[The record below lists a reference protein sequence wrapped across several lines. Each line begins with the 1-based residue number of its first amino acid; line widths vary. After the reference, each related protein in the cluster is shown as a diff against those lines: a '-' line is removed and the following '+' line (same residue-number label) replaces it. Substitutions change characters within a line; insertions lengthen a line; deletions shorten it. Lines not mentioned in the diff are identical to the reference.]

1 MDLFDEK
8 NIKPMLISE
17 MTAPFN
23 DPDWIYE
30 LKLDGIRCVAYLDQ
44 VTELRNKRN
53 DRLLPKVP
61 ELSNLHRFARERCIL
76 DGELVILRN
85 GVPDFFELQ
94 KRTLTSNKF
103 KLMLSSENYPACFVA
118 YDILYRQNTSLLE
131 LPLLER
137 KHLLSETINED
148 PQLAISRY
156 IPEKGIE
163 LFDLAKKQELEGVI
177 AKKSNSKYY
186 LDKRTKEWIKFKFL
200 ADQDFVVCGYIQK
213 AKGITSVILGQYSG
227 SDLVYK
233 GHVTFGVKYGDLK
246 KLETI
251 EQSPFQDTPTG
262 NENAIWLKPELV
274 CVVQYMPNDR
284 GSLRQPVFKGFR
296 EDKSPYE
303 CQINHINSIK
313 E

>member
-1 MDLFDEK
+1 MDLFEEK

-30 LKLDGIRCVAYLDQ
+30 LKLDGIRCIAYLDSA
-44 VTELRNKRN
+44 TELRNKRN

-61 ELSNLHRFARERCIL
+61 ELSNLHLFAKERCIL

-103 KLMLSSENYPACFVA
+103 KLMLSSENYPASFVA
-118 YDILYRQNTSLLE
+118 YDILYRKDTSLLD
-131 LPLLER
+131 LTLLER
-137 KHLLSETINED
+137 KRILSETINED

-163 LFDLAKKQELEGVI
+163 LFDLAKKQQLEGVI
-177 AKKSNSKYY
+177 AKRNNSKYF

-200 ADQDFVVCGYIQK
+200 KDQDFVVCGYIIK
-213 AKGITSVILGQYSG
+213 ERGITSVVLGQYSG
-227 SDLVYK
+227 SELVYK

-246 KLETI
+246 KLETL
-251 EQSPFQDTPTG
+251 EQSPFQITPPG

-274 CVVQYMPNDR
+274 CVVQYMPNDK
-284 GSLRQPVFKGFR
+284 GALRQPVFKGFR
-296 EDKSPYE
+296 EDKSPND
-303 CQINHINSIK
+303 CQVNS
-313 E
+313 

>member
-1 MDLFDEK
+1 MMDLFEEK

-30 LKLDGIRCVAYLDQ
+30 LKLDGIRCIAYLDSA
-44 VTELRNKRN
+44 TELRNKRN

-61 ELSNLHRFARERCIL
+61 ELSNLHHFTKERCIL

-103 KLMLSSENYPACFVA
+103 KLMLSSENSPASFVA
-118 YDILYRQNTSLLE
+118 YDILYRKDTSLLD

-137 KHLLSETINED
+137 KRILSETINED

-163 LFDLAKKQELEGVI
+163 LFDLAKKQQLEGVI
-177 AKKSNSKYY
+177 AKRNNSKYY

-200 ADQDFVVCGYIQK
+200 KDQDFVVCGYIIK
-213 AKGITSVILGQYSG
+213 ERGITSVVLGQYSG
-227 SDLVYK
+227 SELVYK

-246 KLETI
+246 KLETL
-251 EQSPFQDTPTG
+251 EQSPFQITTPG
-262 NENAIWLKPELV
+262 NENAVWLKPELV
-274 CVVQYMPNDR
+274 CVVQYMPNDK
-284 GSLRQPVFKGFR
+284 GALRQPVFKGFR
-296 EDKSPYE
+296 DDKSPYD
-303 CQINHINSIK
+303 CQINS
-313 E
+313 

>member
-1 MDLFDEK
+1 MMDLFQEK

-17 MTAPFN
+17 MKAPFN

-30 LKLDGIRCVAYLDQ
+30 LKLDGIRCIAYLDSA
-44 VTELRNKRN
+44 TELRNKRN

-61 ELSNLHRFARERCIL
+61 ELSNLHRFAKERCIL

-94 KRTLTSNKF
+94 KRSLTSNKF

-118 YDILYRQNTSLLE
+118 YDILYRKDNSLLE

-137 KHLLSETINED
+137 KGLLSETINED
-148 PQLAISRY
+148 PQLAISRFV
-156 IPEKGIE
+156 PEKGIE
-163 LFDLAKKQELEGVI
+163 LFDLAKLQQLEGVI

-200 ADQDFVVCGYIQK
+200 TDQDFVVCGYIMK
-213 AKGITSVILGQYSG
+213 EKGITSVILGQYRDSE
-227 SDLVYK
+227 LVYK
-233 GHVTFGVKYGDLK
+233 GHVTFGVKYGHLK
-246 KLETI
+246 ELETL
-251 EQSPFQDTPTG
+251 EESPFQITPPG

-274 CVVQYMPNDR
+274 CVVQYMPNDK
-284 GSLRQPVFKGFR
+284 GALRQPVFKGFR
-296 EDKSPYE
+296 DDKSPYD
-303 CQINHINSIK
+303 CQIKS
-313 E
+313 

>member
-1 MDLFDEK
+1 MMDLFEEK

-17 MTAPFN
+17 MKAPFN

-30 LKLDGIRCVAYLDQ
+30 LKLDGIRCIAYLDST
-44 VTELRNKRN
+44 TELRNKRN

-61 ELSNLHRFARERCIL
+61 ELSNLHHFAKERCIL

-118 YDILYRQNTSLLE
+118 YDILYRMDKSLLA

-137 KHLLSETINED
+137 KVHLSETVNED
-148 PQLAISRY
+148 PKLAISRY

-163 LFDLAKKQELEGVI
+163 LFDLAKQQELEGVV

-200 ADQDFVVCGYIQK
+200 ADEDFVVCGYILK
-213 AKGITSVILGQYSG
+213 ENGITSVILGQYSG
-227 SDLVYK
+227 FELVYK

-251 EQSPFQDTPTG
+251 EQSPFQITPPG
-262 NENAIWLKPELV
+262 NENAIWLRPELV
-274 CVVQYMPNDR
+274 CVVQYMPNDK

-296 EDKSPYE
+296 EDKSTYD
-303 CQINHINSIK
+303 CQINS
-313 E
+313 